1 MTQQKRL
8 LFIASGTEGYGVR
21 RVWDSLVGGL
31 TARGYT
37 VHVALLTGGAGA
49 AQGWC
54 AMGAEIT
61 QIAPG
66 ASLQNAGEARWGKA
80 AALGSRALTQF
91 RMIGRLTALARNT
104 AADRIVVQSPLE
116 VPMAALVARRCG
128 IPLYWMMPNGVSDT
142 YPLDINRRL
151 YALLGRR
158 ANLVPLANSR
168 YTLGTLGSRA
178 VQAEVLHLGIDIQE
192 FFPGRWDPAAAAELR
207 RSLGLRGDGAVL
219 GLFARLVPNKGLG
232 VLVEALGLLAAEG
245 HRPNVLICGG
255 PLDSSFVASVRSRAQ
270 ELGVSEQLFFQGP
283 IQDIGPWYA
292 ASDIIL
298 NTRLDPEPFG
308 LSVIEGMAMAKPV
321 LAHQAGGPAETVL
334 DGKTGWLI
342 TAPDPASFAAGMR
355 RAFADRPRWH
365 EMGLAARAQVERNF
379 SEDKMLD
386 RLEAVWG
393 RAERGRRGTAGVQ

>member
-37 VHVALLTGGAGA
+37 VQVALLTSGAGGA
-49 AQGWC
+49 QDWR

-91 RMIGRLTALARNT
+91 RMIGRLTALARQI
-104 AADRIVVQSPLE
+104 AAERIVIQSPLE

-151 YALLGRR
+151 YALLGRH
-158 ANLVPLANSR
+158 ANLTALANSR
-168 YTLGTLGSRA
+168 YTLGTLGTLGARA
-178 VQAEVLHLGIDIQE
+178 VQAQVVHLGIDVQAFAPE
-192 FFPGRWDPAAAAELR
+192 RWDPAATAELR
-207 RSLGLRGDGAVL
+207 RSAGLRGEGAVL
-219 GLFARLVPNKGLG
+219 GLFARLVPSKGLG
-232 VLVEALGLLAAEG
+232 VLVEALGLLATEG
-245 HRPNVLICGG
+245 QRPEVLICGG
-255 PLDSSFVASVRSRAQ
+255 PLDSDFASSVMSRAQ
-270 ELGVSEQLFFQGP
+270 ELGVRKQLFFQGP
-283 IQDIGPWYA
+283 IRDIGPWYA

-308 LSVIEGMAMAKPV
+308 LSVIEGMAMAKPI

-334 DGKTGWLI
+334 DGQTGWLI
-342 TAPDPASFAAGMR
+342 TSPDPASFATALR
-355 RAFADRPRWH
+355 RALADRPRWS
-365 EMGLAARAQVERNF
+365 EMGQAARAHVALQF
-379 SEDKMLD
+379 SEERMLD
-386 RLEAVWG
+386 RLEAVW
-393 RAERGRRGTAGVQ
+393 RVAEQG